1 MQISPGQPR
10 VGIGWLRTAMLFGMA
25 AFAVTATS
33 HGQSGIALSNVS
45 TRGMAG
51 AGENVMIAGFII
63 EGTTPRT
70 VAIRVLGPSLTTYGV
85 TGVLA
90 NPNLT
95 LNSAGVDLA
104 SNDDWQSDATSAAA
118 LRAANLAPTS
128 PLEPALVRTL
138 PPGGYTVLA
147 RGSGTSTGVVLME
160 AYDLDAASSGQS
172 GSRLINLST
181 RGRVG
186 TGDSVMIMGF
196 IIGGSVARDVL
207 VTTIAG
213 SLGEYGVAGVL
224 NDPKMEIFAGQQKI
238 AESDDWIDSPDFET
252 IARTG
257 FSPRNP
263 LESAV
268 WLHLNPGAYT
278 AVVSG
283 VNGLQGVSL
292 PEVYDVRQLNDVRFS
307 PFGIADSKAKLSFS
321 SGAPGQI
328 LDLSFVGEGVA
339 TVNGGA
345 NGTYAYSP
353 SDDFRATLTV
363 DASGYTLTG
372 TLLFYRDGYGVF
384 SGTARLPGG
393 TVQNVGGILAFEKQ
407 P

>member
-1 MQISPGQPR
+1 MQIFPGQPR
-10 VGIGWLRTAMLFGMA
+10 VGFSRFKMAMLSSVA
-25 AFAVTATS
+25 ALALAGNGYS
-33 HGQSGIALSNVS
+33 QSGTALANVS

-63 EGTTPRT
+63 EGTVPRT
-70 VAIRVLGPSLTTYGV
+70 VAIRVLGPSLSAYGV
-85 TGVLA
+85 NGVLA

-104 SNDDWQSDATSAAA
+104 TNDDWQTDATSAAA
-118 LRAANLAPTS
+118 LRAANLAPAS

-147 RGSGTSTGVVLME
+147 RGSGVTTGVVLME
-160 AYDLDAASSGQS
+160 AYDLDAASSGQN

-186 TGDSVMIMGF
+186 SGDSVMIMGF

-213 SLGEYGVAGVL
+213 SLGEYGVTGVL
-224 NDPKMEIFAGQQKI
+224 NDPKMQIFSGQTEIAV
-238 AESDDWIDSPDFET
+238 SDDWIESPDFET

-257 FSPRNP
+257 FCPRNP

-283 VNGLQGVSL
+283 VNGLQGISL
-292 PEVYDVRQLNDVRFS
+292 PEIYDVRQLNDVRFS
-307 PFGIADSKAKLSFS
+307 PFGIGDSRAKLSFS

-339 TVNGGA
+339 TVNAGA
-345 NGTYAYSP
+345 NGTYAYSA

-384 SGTARLPGG
+384 SGTVRLPGG
-393 TVQNVGGILAFEKQ
+393 TTQNVGGILAFEKQ